1 MLWEV
6 NEHELSNLG
15 MQKKTLEV
23 SPEDSEAEFYTQCID
38 YERDLSESCQY
49 DPEFIMRI
57 DELCENYTLDE
68 LQQMKSVYSEDLFS
82 AQNDL
87 LTFMSVNSGEL
98 SPEQHAEFEQC
109 LRKLE
114 EAIIGNTILA
124 NAIEEEMK
132 DE

>member
-6 NEHELSNLG
+6 NEHELSNLW

-114 EAIIGNTILA
+114 EAIMGNTILA
-124 NAIEEEMK
+124 NAIGEEMK